1 MKGETTM
8 EINDV
13 LKELDASLRGN
24 YYLLRCPECGKKEA
38 FLYLDDIKKFQ
49 KNSTYKI
56 PIRCNRMNKCGK
68 ITYLND
74 IINVPI
80 QIQKMP
86 KEKSPVQISE
96 EGINFIRSFV
106 HYSVETIHCEYKDF
120 DFDIRGI
127 SNKTLKENGVFYY
140 SKGFEQIVN
149 SDELKRSFSKKYRN
163 KSYKGRNIFIPIFDI
178 DGKLVRILLRSTKN
192 VEKKEIGLMLIQGS
206 TEVWNLKDILDSKK
220 KTVVIT
226 EGVYDALSFREVN
239 KKLGIVSLPG
249 VRKYRQII
257 SIVKDNIDICKDK
270 TFVIATDNDEAG
282 QKAKEKLIEEF
293 EKMEINYKTFDLG
306 IHKDANEFLQE
317 NRIGFSLKAKKL

>member
-1 MKGETTM
+1 
-8 EINDV
+8 
-13 LKELDASLRGN
+13 
-24 YYLLRCPECGKKEA
+24 
-38 FLYLDDIKKFQ
+38 
-49 KNSTYKI
+49 
-56 PIRCNRMNKCGK
+56 MNKCGK